1 MVAVTPPGQ
10 RRGRRVPYV
19 AQMEMAECG
28 AACLA
33 MVLGAHG
40 HHVPLPEVRR
50 ACGVSRDGA
59 SALGVVNAA
68 RTYGLQA
75 AGRKVEDPAALA
87 ALALPAVLHWDFNHF
102 VVLERIDARGA
113 TIVDPRAGRAR
124 IDARELGE
132 RFTGVVLLFE
142 PGPDFQPRKARR
154 PSLAR
159 YRALLAGLLPNLG
172 QVLLA
177 SLALQLLALAAPLAT
192 QFLVD
197 RVLAPQ
203 QEPWLWALA
212 AGLAVAGVA
221 KLVLALV
228 RSWVL
233 QGVQNALDASLMS
246 RFLDHLL
253 HLPLGFFLRREAGD
267 LVERV
272 QANAMLRTLFG
283 SQSISALL
291 DALMLGAYLVL
302 MLAMYLPLGLLL
314 LGFAVVRIVQLLA
327 LRRQTRRFMTSELA
341 GAGREEAALVN
352 ALSGIEL
359 TRAIGAERHVV
370 GRWQEEM
377 VHATN
382 SRLQRRQ
389 LDITAN
395 QAMGVLR
402 AFVTAAVLWIGG
414 LAVISQEMTL
424 GVFAAFVTLQSLFL
438 APLDSFV
445 TAAME
450 LQLLGTHL
458 RRMDDV
464 LETPIESSGGEDPGR
479 LRGGIELEGVSYRH
493 DARSPPVLDN
503 VSIRIEPGEK
513 VAIVGRSGAGK
524 STLARLLLGM
534 HAPDAGSVRFD
545 GRDLSSLSLRALRR
559 QVGVVLQEPFLFD
572 ESVRANLALHDPMMS
587 LAQMQDAAALACI
600 DDVIEALPQ
609 GYDTRVGEG
618 GGRLSGGQRQRLCL
632 ARALAHR
639 PAILLLDEATSAL
652 DLATEARVH
661 ANLAALKYTRIVIAH
676 RLGTVLDADRILM
689 LEGGRVV
696 QQGRYEDLA
705 AVNGPFRRLVESLDG
720 AVEYA

>member
-1 MVAVTPPGQ
+1 MTLRPPGQ

-33 MVLGAHG
+33 MVLGTHG

-59 SALGVVNAA
+59 SALAVVRAA
-68 RTYGLQA
+68 KEYGLQA
-75 AGRKVEDPAALA
+75 SGRKVEDPTVLA
-87 ALALPAVLHWDFNHF
+87 VLPLPAVLHWDFNHF
-102 VVLERIDARGA
+102 VVLERIDARDA
-113 TIVDPRAGRAR
+113 TIVDPRFGRAR
-124 IDARELGE
+124 IDTRELGE
-132 RFTGVVLLFE
+132 RFTGVALVFE
-142 PGPDFQPRKARR
+142 PGLDFQPRKEQR

-197 RVLAPQ
+197 RVIAPR
-203 QEPWLWALA
+203 QESWLWALA
-212 AGLAVAGVA
+212 AALAVAGIA
-221 KLVLALV
+221 RLALGLV
-228 RSWVL
+228 RNWVL
-233 QGVQNALDASLMS
+233 QGLQNALDASLMS

-253 HLPLGFFLRREAGD
+253 HLSLSFFLRREAGD

-291 DALMLGAYLVL
+291 DALTLGAYLLL
-302 MLAMYLPLGLLL
+302 MLAMYWPLGLLL
-314 LGFAVVRIVQLLA
+314 LGFAFIRVFQLLA
-327 LRRQTRRFMTSELA
+327 LRRQTRRFMTSELS
-341 GAGREEAALVN
+341 GAGREEAALVS
-352 ALSGIEL
+352 ALSGLEL

-370 GRWQEEM
+370 GRWQAEM

-382 SRLQRRQ
+382 SRMQRRQ
-389 LDITAN
+389 LDIAAS

-402 AFVTAAVLWIGG
+402 AFVTAAVLWLGG
-414 LAVISQEMTL
+414 MAVMSQEMTL

-445 TAAME
+445 SAAME
-450 LQLLGTHL
+450 LQLVGTHL

-464 LETPIESSGGEDPGR
+464 LETPVESSGDNDPGR
-479 LRGGIELEGVSYRH
+479 LRGGVELDGVSYRH
-493 DARSPPVLDN
+493 DAHSPPVLDN
-503 VSIRIEPGEK
+503 VSIRIEAGEK

-534 HAPDAGSVRFD
+534 HAPDAGYVRFD

-572 ESVRANLALHDPMMS
+572 ESVRANLSLHDPTMP
-587 LAQMQDAAALACI
+587 LVQMQEAAALACI

-609 GYDTRVGEG
+609 GYETRVGEN

-652 DLATEARVH
+652 DLGTEARVH
-661 ANLAALKYTRIVIAH
+661 ANLAALKCTRIVIAH
-676 RLGTVLDADRILM
+676 RLGTVMDADRILM

-696 QQGRYEDLA
+696 QQGRYDELA
-705 AVNGPFRRLVESLDG
+705 ADEGPFRQFVESLDG
-720 AVEYA
+720 ALGHA